1 MDVVEILNKLV
12 SYAKLE
18 KDELG
23 ESPDPLRLSVR
34 NKWTDRERMVCAEC
48 GKPVALLTNLERH
61 NKTNCNSF
69 PKNLQLKE
77 IPDYARIQEMFFTLH
92 LHLPCPVIKLSLVDI
107 GERKISQYQFTLAR
121 LRSICRQYHWQS

>member
-1 MDVVEILNKLV
+1 MDVKEILNKLV

-23 ESPDPLRLSVR
+23 ESPDPLRLSGR

-61 NKTNCNSF
+61 NKTNCKPIPPTS
-69 PKNLQLKE
+69 NL
-77 IPDYARIQEMFFTLH
+77 R
-92 LHLPCPVIKLSLVDI
+92 
-107 GERKISQYQFTLAR
+107 QFL
-121 LRSICRQYHWQS
+121 IMQ